1 MEIFDPN
8 VLIESVIPVEENR
21 IVMPVELVNVYHRK
35 LVPIMSDSKCISHNV
50 YSKAQTQKAN
60 LKLAKSKFKT
70 VFIND

>member
-21 IVMPVELVNVYHRK
+21 IVMPVELYHRK
-35 LVPIMSDSKCISHNV
+35 LAPIMPDSKCISHNV